1 MKYLNFRAKYLFSS
15 ILPEIEDKK
24 DASLLILKDE
34 TLLEIFNPRD

>member
-1 MKYLNFRAKYLFSS
+1 MKSLNFRAKYLFSL
-15 ILPEIEDKK
+15 ILLEIEDKK